1 MRLVSVLAAIFTLSA
16 APALAQETA
25 SPAPVDPTSALNLD
39 LPAEPAPPP
48 KASYHEATLRHGF
61 PRRGRVVREEGDE
74 ILVSFYTTGEERVK
88 KDEVTLTVRRP

>member
-1 MRLVSVLAAIFTLSA
+1 M
-16 APALAQETA
+16 AQGTQ
-25 SPAPVDPTSALNLD
+25 SPINWTIGGGQ
-39 LPAEPAPPP
+39 PAPPP

>member
-1 MRLVSVLAAIFTLSA
+1 MAHIPGTPINVTIGGG
-16 APALAQETA
+16 Q
-25 SPAPVDPTSALNLD
+25 
-39 LPAEPAPPP
+39 PAPPP

>member
-1 MRLVSVLAAIFTLSA
+1 MAHIPGTPINVTIGGG
-16 APALAQETA
+16 Q
-25 SPAPVDPTSALNLD
+25 
-39 LPAEPAPPP
+39 PAPPP
-48 KASYHEATLRHGF
+48 KASYHEAILRHGF